1 MIRSL
6 RARLFVGMTVVI
18 VLAGCA
24 GATFAYFWAFDEA
37 IEMQDSILLQ
47 IASLVRGGGFDSGQ
61 PLRGVDEDAEVVIIE
76 LGTAP
81 HGSAEDR
88 QLFSLQDGLR
98 LAFAQ
103 GQSVPGLLAA
113 PDAGGPVGAGAC

>member
-6 RARLFVGMTVVI
+6 RARLFVGMTAVI

-24 GATFAYFWAFDEA
+24 GGTFAYFWAFDET
-37 IEMQDSILLQ
+37 IEMQDSILIQ
-47 IASLVRGGGFDSGQ
+47 IASVIRGGGLDNGQ
-61 PLRGVDEDAEVVIIE
+61 LLRGVDEDAEVVIIE

-81 HGSAEDR
+81 RGSPEDR

-98 LAFAQ
+98 VASRN
-103 GQSVPGLLAA
+103 GHPIRVLLRTR
-113 PDAGGPVGAGAC
+113 PDGSGPVQPP

>member
-1 MIRSL
+1 MIRSLMIRSL

-18 VLAGCA
+18 ILAGCA
-24 GATFAYFWAFDEA
+24 GGTFAYFWAFDEA

-61 PLRGVDEDAEVVIIE
+61 PLRGVDEDAEAGIIE
-76 LGTAP
+76 WGTAP

-88 QLFSLQDGLR
+88 QRLSLPAGVR
-98 LAFAQ
+98 LAVSNRLRSPAR
-103 GQSVPGLLAA
+103 LTHRTARR
-113 PDAGGPVGAGAC
+113 